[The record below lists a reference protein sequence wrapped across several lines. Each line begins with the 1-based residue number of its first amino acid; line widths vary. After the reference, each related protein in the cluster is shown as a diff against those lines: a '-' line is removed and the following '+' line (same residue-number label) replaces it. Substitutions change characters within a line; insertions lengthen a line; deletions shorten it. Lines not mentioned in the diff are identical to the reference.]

1 MLNSR
6 SIDLVM
12 RPLAVPISAVKC
24 RRTGAVSPNN
34 LVSTR
39 RFAKGVNSYT
49 SNSQPVLGSAVNLKT
64 VDVLSATSKVGVVWK
79 PLQSRAYKTQTFSSQ
94 FSFSSPHNIK
104 NIYNTPST
112 SIRFFSTT
120 NSIMSDAKP
129 VTVSLDPSTL
139 SSWSEDLVSDV
150 TTALASTVIA
160 NQGAETAL
168 VNRNAKAKGLINVYS
183 NAVTPDGAPTMNQKA
198 SGRCWLFAGTS
209 QLRIDIMRRLNLSE
223 LELSPSYL
231 FFYDKLEKA
240 NFFLEQI
247 EQTADQEVESRLIQ
261 HLLTDPVIDG
271 GQYDMFKN
279 VVLKYGLVP
288 NSVYGDSFNTLA
300 SRNMNYVIT
309 TMLRQYAQEIREA
322 IAAGSKSGSDAIKSL
337 RNKQI
342 QHIHKLL
349 CTFLGTPPNPTDK
362 FTWEYVDKD
371 KKYHALETTPLDFY
385 KDVAKYDVSTTVS
398 LLNDPRN
405 PYNKLITVDRLGN
418 IAGEPYVTYIN
429 AHIDVLAATAIKLI
443 KDNVPVFFGTHTPI
457 YHNKKAGII
466 DTQLWD
472 YKLMGFDPV
481 QNKADRLR
489 YHQSLMTHAM
499 LFTAVHLDPKTGEPV
514 RWRVE
519 NSWGTDSGI
528 KGYYIMSHEFFKEY
542 VYQIVAQKDAIEDK
556 EVQKLVEEWDTSK
569 AIVLPPWDPCG
580 ALAKL

>member
-1 MLNSR
+1 M
-6 SIDLVM
+6 
-12 RPLAVPISAVKC
+12 
-24 RRTGAVSPNN
+24 
-34 LVSTR
+34 
-39 RFAKGVNSYT
+39 T
-49 SNSQPVLGSAVNLKT
+49 SNDNNTS
-64 VDVLSATSKVGVVWK
+64 LSLEPDTLATWS
-79 PLQSRAYKTQTFSSQ
+79 
-94 FSFSSPHNIK
+94 H
-104 NIYNTPST
+104 
-112 SIRFFSTT
+112 
-120 NSIMSDAKP
+120 D
-129 VTVSLDPSTL
+129 L
-139 SSWSEDLVSDV
+139 SSDLA
-150 TTALASTVIA
+150 TALASTALV
-160 NQGAETAL
+160 NHGAETAL
-168 VNRNAKAKGLINVYS
+168 INRNAKAKGLINVYS
-183 NAVTPDGAPTMNQKA
+183 DTVTPEGAPTMNQKA
-198 SGRCWLFAGTS
+198 SGRCWLFAGTN
-209 QLRIDIMRRLNLSE
+209 QMRIDIMRRLNLSE

-247 EQTADQEVESRLIQ
+247 EQTTTEDVESRLIQ

-279 VVLKYGLVP
+279 IVLKYGLVP

-322 IAAGSKSGSDAIKSL
+322 VAAGAKPGSDEIKAL
-337 RNKQI
+337 RSKQI

-385 KDVAKYDVSTTVS
+385 KDVVKYDVSTTIS

-405 PYNKLITVDRLGN
+405 PYNKLITIDRLGN
-418 IAGEPYVTYIN
+418 VAGKPYVTYVN
-429 AHIDVLAATAIKLI
+429 AEVDVLAKTAIGLI
-443 KDNVPVFFGTHTPI
+443 KNNIPVFFGTHTPI
-457 YHNKKAGII
+457 YHYKKAGII
-466 DTQLWD
+466 DNQLWD

-481 QNKADRLR
+481 QNKADRLK

-499 LFTAVHLDPKTGEPV
+499 LFTAVHIDPNSGEPV

-519 NSWGTDSGI
+519 NSWGTESGI

-542 VYQIVAQKDAIEDK
+542 VYQIVAQKDAIED
-556 EVQKLVEEWDTSK
+556 EQIQKLVEEWDTSK
-569 AIVLPPWDPCG
+569 AVVLPPWDPCG
-580 ALAKL
+580 ALAKF